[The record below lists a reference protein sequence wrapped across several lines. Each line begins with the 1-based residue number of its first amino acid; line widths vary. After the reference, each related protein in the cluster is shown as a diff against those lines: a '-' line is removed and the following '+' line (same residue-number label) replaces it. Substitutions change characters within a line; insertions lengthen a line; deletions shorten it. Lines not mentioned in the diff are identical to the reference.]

1 VLTRVDMNR
10 LMATV
15 DVKALVQQ
23 VDVNEVAQQVDVD
36 GIIRKVD
43 IDAVVDRVDLNEA
56 IQRIDVDELVEK
68 TDLGSVIARSSSGF
82 ASDLLDVIRGKTVA
96 VDDFIARSVARLRR
110 RPYGGPPGPPFQPQ
124 PDVPP
129 PDQRRPAGLAPDELK
144 ATTES

>member
-1 VLTRVDMNR
+1 VLARVDMNR

-23 VDVNEVAQQVDVD
+23 VDVNEMAQQVDVD

-43 IDAVVDRVDLNEA
+43 VDAVVDRVDLNEVV
-56 IQRIDVDELVEK
+56 QRIDVDELVEK
-68 TDLGSVIARSSSGF
+68 TDLGSIIARSSSGF

-96 VDDFIARSVARLRR
+96 VDDFIARAVARLRR
-110 RPYGGPPGPPFQPQ
+110 RPYTRPPGPVGRPR

-129 PDQRRPAGLAPDELK
+129 PDQLQPAGLAPDELK